1 VAAHRYFG
9 EPVKAAAVPYVKHLD
24 RMRAFY
30 QQRFGLEAASTAED
44 HCVLES
50 GAWTLSL
57 VVVRDN
63 IAATIHVL
71 EPPRRRDDAAVNP
84 RSVFQTSTI
93 SGRSW
98 QGWVAR
104 SFRGTPSGISRA
116 LDTATVSTR
125 RATSYSCERLETRH
139 ARTSREPATYARF
152 GTALRANPPNCQRV
166 ATILR
171 KGRIPLI

>member
-9 EPVKAAAVPYVKHLD
+9 EPVKAAAVLYVKHLD

-116 LDTATVSTR
+116 LDT
-125 RATSYSCERLETRH
+125 ERFSSFDFVGLKDADCLGQLTGAAEL
-139 ARTSREPATYARF
+139 AAPASAAELTGAH
-152 GTALRANPPNCQRV
+152 PP
-166 ATILR
+166 
-171 KGRIPLI
+171 